1 MMRLVDVSV
10 SSPADFRCGHRF
22 YELCSVKVSQQTTM
36 SKFEAVN
43 VVKAANI
50 YFDGKVTS
58 RTVEFP
64 GGEIKTLG
72 VMLPGEYKFNTGK
85 PELMEIQSGH
95 LTYCL
100 ADESTWHEIHGGQ
113 SFHVP
118 GNSYFLLKVTQV
130 ADYICSF
137 L

>member
-1 MMRLVDVSV
+1 MSRFTSV
-10 SSPADFRCGHRF
+10 S
-22 YELCSVKVSQQTTM
+22 
-36 SKFEAVN
+36 

-58 RTVEFP
+58 RSVEFP
-64 GGEIKTLG
+64 DGSLKTLG
-72 VMLPGEYKFNTGK
+72 VMLPGEYTFNTGK
-85 PELMEIQSGH
+85 PELMEIQSGR

-100 ADESTWHEIHGGQ
+100 AGSTEWHDVTGGQ

-118 GNSYFLLKVTQV
+118 GSSSFQLKVSQV
-130 ADYICSF
+130 TDYICSF

>member
-1 MMRLVDVSV
+1 
-10 SSPADFRCGHRF
+10 
-22 YELCSVKVSQQTTM
+22 M

-43 VVKAANI
+43 VIKAANV

-58 RTVEFP
+58 RTIEFTD
-64 GGEIKTLG
+64 GSVKTLG
-72 VMLPGEYKFNTGK
+72 IMLPGEYKFNTGK
-85 PELMEIQSGH
+85 PELMEIQAGQ

-100 ADESTWHEIHGGQ
+100 AGETQWHEVKGGQ
-113 SFHVP
+113 SFEVP
-118 GNSYFLLKVTQV
+118 GNSSFELKVTQV

>member
-1 MMRLVDVSV
+1 
-10 SSPADFRCGHRF
+10 
-22 YELCSVKVSQQTTM
+22 M
-36 SKFEAVN
+36 SKFAGVT

-58 RTVEFP
+58 RTIEFHD
-64 GGEIKTLG
+64 GSVKTLG

-85 PELMEIQSGH
+85 PELMEIQSGR
-95 LTYCL
+95 LAYCL
-100 ADESTWHEIHGGQ
+100 DGETLWHDVKGGEA
-113 SFHVP
+113 FHVP
-118 GNSYFLLKVTQV
+118 GQSSFHLKVSEV

>member
-1 MMRLVDVSV
+1 
-10 SSPADFRCGHRF
+10 
-22 YELCSVKVSQQTTM
+22 M
-36 SKFEAVN
+36 SKFEAVA

-58 RTVEFP
+58 RTVQFP
-64 GGEIKTLG
+64 DGTIKTLG
-72 VMLPGEYKFNTGK
+72 IMLPGDYTFNTGK
-85 PELMEIQSGH
+85 PELMEIQSGQ

-100 ADESTWHEIHGGQ
+100 AGESTWHEISDGQ

-118 GNSYFLLKVTQV
+118 GNSSFSLKVAQV
-130 ADYICSF
+130 TDYVCSF

>member
-1 MMRLVDVSV
+1 
-10 SSPADFRCGHRF
+10 
-22 YELCSVKVSQQTTM
+22 M
-36 SKFEAVN
+36 SKFESVT

-58 RTVEFP
+58 RTVEFAD
-64 GGEIKTLG
+64 GSIKTLG
-72 VMLPGEYKFNTGK
+72 IMLPGAYKFNTGK
-85 PELMEIQSGH
+85 PELMEIQAGQ
-95 LTYCL
+95 LNYCL
-100 ADESTWHEIHGGQ
+100 SGETQWHDVKGGE

-118 GNSYFLLKVTQV
+118 GNSYFELKVTEV